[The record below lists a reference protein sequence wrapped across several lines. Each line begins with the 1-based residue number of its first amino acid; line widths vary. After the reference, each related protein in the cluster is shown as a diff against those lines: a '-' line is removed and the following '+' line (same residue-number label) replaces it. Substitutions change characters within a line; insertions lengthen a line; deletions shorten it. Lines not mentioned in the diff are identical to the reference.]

1 MLNYNVIQNV
11 ISVEKGKRTKEL
23 LEKCIKQI
31 TPTKKKSLLKVQTYI
46 KELQD
51 TLSVE
56 AGFSSVIEAFDTL
69 NQFFNKDAPLVMAI
83 ARKSVPR
90 KPRNLKA
97 ERARRAAIKARVEAE
112 KAKSNPTMA
121 SQVA

>member
-23 LEKCIKQI
+23 LEKCIKQM
-31 TPTKKKSLLKVQTYI
+31 TPTKKKSLSKVQTYI

-51 TLSVE
+51 TLSAE
-56 AGFSSVIEAFDTL
+56 AGFSAVIEAFDTL
-69 NQFFNKDAPLVMAI
+69 SHFFDKDAPLVMAI